1 MCSIHLPFF
10 AQNASK
16 NAKKIFF
23 FFKRFLCDHLGLYY
37 ILHIQLRDDDDGD
50 EGMGQGGRRGE
61 RFRESVA
68 VSP

>member
-1 MCSIHLPFF
+1 MFLQYLMFLLLL
-10 AQNASK
+10 
-16 NAKKIFF
+16 
-23 FFKRFLCDHLGLYY
+23 KRFLCDHLGLYY

-61 RFRESVA
+61 GFRESVA